1 MHDLNL
7 CYYGKPMLNSN
18 KTQTVT
24 IIKFHCIKMVVT
36 VFTDVTVFVNEHK
49 CTFAS

>member
-1 MHDLNL
+1 MVN
-7 CYYGKPMLNSN
+7 YN
-18 KTQTVT
+18 KSQTV
-24 IIKFHCIKMVVT
+24 IVISLYKNEVVT